1 MGYRTKAWNLVSR
14 LLFLVVFAASIAVFW
29 FTRSGDGFSD
39 LVINLIFAVIAAGF
53 LIAYF
58 EGCARPLARVA
69 SALSRTAANIL
80 RTPEPP
86 EDAWER
92 YSRNPELFGN
102 RRLDERWRSY
112 LQETARMQRQNA
124 LTADC
129 RIEDYINE
137 DFLYSTVNKPFCDQL
152 GGIMSGLG
160 ILFTF
165 IGLVYG
171 LRSFDASA
179 VDAMQASTQAL
190 MSGIKIAFLTS
201 IFGLIYSLLFG
212 LSYKKLLRDS
222 TEALYEFQDAYTE
235 MVRPTNEHA
244 AENAMLR
251 MQAEQNAAMR
261 DMGTLIGRQVGEAVS
276 EAMQPAIEEMRSTL
290 RQYVAVA
297 MEDQRAGMEKVVR
310 YFLESMN
317 SSLGGI
323 FVQLKNRTE
332 ELARWE
338 KDMTDNITV
347 MLTSVARAGEGL
359 QDAEETTR
367 RIADTMVS
375 YTDAIEK
382 LTRSQRNVTEKMT
395 LLIGEYERVRQREEK
410 YLENISVASDAAA
423 ASTRESVE
431 TAKSVAS
438 ITAGV
443 QKATTDSAQEIAAA
457 SRAMKES
464 ALAIRAMSDAMT
476 ADMNSAAARLAGA
489 ARDIDTGMTRAVS
502 DSLSLVE
509 DGLARLTEGANTM
522 NAASASLTQGLRSL
536 PRTVSG
542 LDSDVKAAA
551 KQIDAELRQLL
562 KAISDTQKSLN
573 RFSAELDNRR
583 ANL

>member
-1 MGYRTKAWNLVSR
+1 
-14 LLFLVVFAASIAVFW
+14 
-29 FTRSGDGFSD
+29 
-39 LVINLIFAVIAAGF
+39 
-53 LIAYF
+53 
-58 EGCARPLARVA
+58 
-69 SALSRTAANIL
+69 
-80 RTPEPP
+80 
-86 EDAWER
+86 
-92 YSRNPELFGN
+92 
-102 RRLDERWRSY
+102 
-112 LQETARMQRQNA
+112 
-124 LTADC
+124 
-129 RIEDYINE
+129 
-137 DFLYSTVNKPFCDQL
+137 
-152 GGIMSGLG
+152 
-160 ILFTF
+160 
-165 IGLVYG
+165 
-171 LRSFDASA
+171 
-179 VDAMQASTQAL
+179 
-190 MSGIKIAFLTS
+190 
-201 IFGLIYSLLFG
+201 
-212 LSYKKLLRDS
+212 
-222 TEALYEFQDAYTE
+222 
-235 MVRPTNEHA
+235 
-244 AENAMLR
+244 MLR